1 MNVAD
6 DTGND
11 MKTVVVTSPSNV
23 IFIGTGSARVKLL
36 LSNSPRVKR
45 VYVMSTPWRRND
57 NNFINLENRRKINYK
72 L

>member
-11 MKTVVVTSPSNV
+11 MKRVVVASPSNV
-23 IFIGTGSARVKLL
+23 FFIGTGSARVKLL
-36 LSNSPRVKR
+36 LSPREKR
-45 VYVMSTPWRRND
+45 VYVMSIPWRRND